1 MAYKQYPQVYITI
14 NEQTILMKNSYGW
27 YTAEY
32 IQTMNIPR
40 CDSDTTR
47 KSNWYSATQ
56 CKKIKLPAT
65 EDEKPVAASRARHGY
80 YLLFERDYNIPFNE
94 L

>member
-32 IQTMNIPR
+32 IKIMNIPR
-40 CDSDTTR
+40 CDIDTTR
-47 KSNWYSATQ
+47 KPIPNRQS
-56 CKKIKLPAT
+56 
-65 EDEKPVAASRARHGY
+65 DELIQPES
-80 YLLFERDYNIPFNE
+80 LSDLIQS
-94 L
+94 

>member
-47 KSNWYSATQ
+47 KSNYDG
-56 CKKIKLPAT
+56 I
-65 EDEKPVAASRARHGY
+65 EFYNSRRESTIIQY
-80 YLLFERDYNIPFNE
+80 
-94 L
+94 